1 VNEASFTSGINKD
14 VRRDGVPFVWKVN
27 DRTTGGIPDARYRGP
42 RAELWIEYKFITNKK
57 IPTSVINELSGVQ
70 QSQIKTMRR
79 CGDEVW
85 VVYGIKLGNRSYALI
100 VDASD
105 LGADRF
111 PVVEVLEKQKLVDR
125 ILERCGAYE
134 HSVH

>member
-1 VNEASFTSGINKD
+1 MNEASFTSGVNQD

-42 RAELWIEYKFITNKK
+42 RAELWVEYKFITNKK
-57 IPTSVINELSGVQ
+57 IPTSVPNELSGIQ
-70 QSQIKTMRR
+70 RSQIKTMRR
-79 CGDEVW
+79 CGDVVW
-85 VVYGIKLGNRSYALI
+85 VVYGIKLQGRAWALI

-105 LGADRF
+105 LSADRF
-111 PVVEVLEKQKLVDR
+111 PVTEVLAKQTLVDR
-125 ILERCGAYE
+125 IREWCGAYE